1 VDDLRERAIV
11 EALPREFLADV
22 ALHYCK
28 NGDNNNGY
36 GHIGGCEFHE
46 HGREGRRDCD
56 NRIVGSLVFR

>member
-46 HGREGRRDCD
+46 HGKGRTA
-56 NRIVGSLVFR
+56 